1 MKKQLCLLTASAL
14 IAIGAAIGA
23 PQDQSAAAAPEKGQ
37 APHHQMDPDR
47 QVKMLT
53 KKLDLTAEQQ
63 TQIRSILTDRQ
74 QQFES
79 IRNDSSLAPK
89 DRREKMRSLREDSD
103 TKIKAVLTDSQ
114 KQTYEQMQA
123 QMRQRMQE
131 RHHEQGQ
138 SPDSGAAPAQ
148 PQK

>member
-1 MKKQLCLLTASAL
+1 MKKQLCLLTVSAL

-23 PQDQSAAAAPEKGQ
+23 PQDQSPAPAPGNGQ
-37 APHHQMDPDR
+37 APHRQMDPDR

-53 KKLDLTAEQQ
+53 KKLNLTADQQ

-89 DRREKMRSLREDSD
+89 DRREKMRSLRQESEG
-103 TKIKAVLTDSQ
+103 KIKAVLTDSQ
-114 KQTYEQMQA
+114 KQTYDQMQE
-123 QMRQRMQE
+123 QMRQRMQ
-131 RHHEQGQ
+131 RGRDQGQ
-138 SPDSGAAPAQ
+138 SPDSGAAP
-148 PQK
+148 PQN